1 MKDLKRH
8 CMKTNLYSAALKA
21 LIEIK
26 HKLNI
31 VVVGANDG
39 RVNDPIYEFAMGMSS
54 ETSMLL
60 IEPNKFLLPHLEKS
74 YSSHPSHQIA
84 NCAIG
89 QEGVLT
95 LYAVKASWFDRF
107 QPAYAKGWP
116 QYRAATGIT
125 SANKEHV
132 EKALIREGINPD
144 DAIESLNVPCQ
155 QLSPLLAELS
165 WPTAIDVLQIDAEGY
180 DDSVIHASNIQNTRP
195 RLIYFENHNI
205 SEDRMDAL
213 VGYLSIQHYRTYKMG
228 GDSLAVDSRINPLC
242 AALNEAIAPHQ
253 Q

>member
-1 MKDLKRH
+1 MT
-8 CMKTNLYSAALKA
+8 TNLYSIALKV

-26 HKLNI
+26 PNLSI

-39 RVNDPIYEFAMGMSS
+39 RVNDPIYEFAMEMSS
-54 ETSMLL
+54 KTSILL
-60 IEPNKFLLPHLEKS
+60 IEPNKFLLPHLQKS

-95 LYAVKASWFDRF
+95 LYAVKANWFDHF

-132 EKALIREGINPD
+132 EKALRREGINPD
-144 DAIESLNVPCQ
+144 DAIESLDVPCQ
-155 QLSPLLAELS
+155 QLNSLLAALS
-165 WPTAIDVLQIDAEGY
+165 WPTTIDVLQIDAEGY
-180 DDSVIHASNIQNTRP
+180 DDAVIQASNIQSTRP
-195 RLIYFENHNI
+195 KLIYFENHNI
-205 SEDRMDAL
+205 PEERMEAL
-213 VGYLSIQHYRTYKMG
+213 VNHLSNQNYQTHKIG
-228 GDSLAVDSRINPLC
+228 GDSLAIDSRIDPLC
-242 AALNEAIAPHQ
+242 AAINGAIATHRQ
-253 Q
+253 

>member
-1 MKDLKRH
+1 MT
-8 CMKTNLYSAALKA
+8 TNLYSVALNV
-21 LIEIK
+21 LIEVK

-39 RVNDPIYEFAMGMSS
+39 RVNDPIYDFAMGMSS
-54 ETSMLL
+54 KTNMLL
-60 IEPNKFLLPHLEKS
+60 IEPNKFLLPHLQKS
-74 YSSHPSHQIA
+74 YSSHPSYQIA

-89 QEGVLT
+89 QEWVLT
-95 LYAVKASWFDRF
+95 LYAVKANWFDHF

-132 EKALIREGINPD
+132 EKALLREGINPD

-165 WPTAIDVLQIDAEGY
+165 WPSAIDVLQIDAEGF
-180 DDSVIHASNIQNTRP
+180 DDSVIHAANIQSTRP
-195 RLIYFENHNI
+195 SLIYFENHNI
-205 SEDRMDAL
+205 PEKRMDLL
-213 VGYLSIQHYRTYKMG
+213 VNYLSSQHYLTYKMG
-228 GDSLAVDSRINPLC
+228 GDSLAIDSSVNPLS
-242 AALNEAIAPHQ
+242 AALNDAIAPHRQ
-253 Q
+253 

>member
-1 MKDLKRH
+1 MT
-8 CMKTNLYSAALKA
+8 TNLYSIALKV

-26 HKLNI
+26 PNLSI

-39 RVNDPIYEFAMGMSS
+39 RVNDPIYEFAMEMSS
-54 ETSMLL
+54 KTSMLL
-60 IEPNKFLLPHLEKS
+60 IEPNKFLLPHLQKS

-95 LYAVKASWFDRF
+95 LYAVKANWFDRF

-132 EKALIREGINPD
+132 EKALRREGINPD
-144 DAIESLNVPCQ
+144 DAIESLDVPCQ
-155 QLSPLLAELS
+155 QLSSLLAALS
-165 WPTAIDVLQIDAEGY
+165 WPTTIDVLQIDAEGY
-180 DDSVIHASNIQNTRP
+180 DDAVIQASNIQSTRP
-195 RLIYFENHNI
+195 KLIYFENHNI
-205 SEDRMDAL
+205 PEERMETL
-213 VGYLSIQHYRTYKMG
+213 VNHLSSQNYQTHKIG
-228 GDSLAVDSRINPLC
+228 GDSLAIDSRIDPLC
-242 AALNEAIAPHQ
+242 AAINGAIATHRQ
-253 Q
+253 

>member
-1 MKDLKRH
+1 MT
-8 CMKTNLYSAALKA
+8 TNLYSVALNV
-21 LIEIK
+21 LIEVK

-39 RVNDPIYEFAMGMSS
+39 RVNDPIYDFAMGMSS
-54 ETSMLL
+54 KTNMLL
-60 IEPNKFLLPHLEKS
+60 IEPNKFLLPHLQKS
-74 YSSHPSHQIA
+74 YSSHPSYQIA

-95 LYAVKASWFDRF
+95 LYAVKANWFDHF

-132 EKALIREGINPD
+132 EKALLREGINPD

-165 WPTAIDVLQIDAEGY
+165 WPSAIDVLQIDAEGF
-180 DDSVIHASNIQNTRP
+180 DDSVIHAANIQSTRP
-195 RLIYFENHNI
+195 SLIYFENHNI
-205 SEDRMDAL
+205 PEKRMDLL
-213 VGYLSIQHYRTYKMG
+213 VNYLSSQHYLTYKMC
-228 GDSLAVDSRINPLC
+228 GDSLAIDSSVNPLS
-242 AALNEAIAPHQ
+242 AALNDAIAPHRQ
-253 Q
+253 

>member
-1 MKDLKRH
+1 MT
-8 CMKTNLYSAALKA
+8 TNLYSIALNV

-54 ETSMLL
+54 KTNMLL
-60 IEPNKFLLPHLEKS
+60 IEPNKFLLPHLQKS

-89 QEGVLT
+89 QEGILT
-95 LYAVKASWFDRF
+95 LYAVKANWFDHF

-132 EKALIREGINPD
+132 EKALLREGINPD
-144 DAIESLNVPCQ
+144 DAIESLNVSCQ
-155 QLSPLLAELS
+155 QLSPLLAALN
-165 WPTAIDVLQIDAEGY
+165 WPTAIDVLQIDAEGH
-180 DDSVIHASNIQNTRP
+180 DDFVIHAANIQSTEP
-195 RLIYFENHNI
+195 KLIYFENHNI
-205 SEDRMDAL
+205 PEERMNAL
-213 VGYLSIQHYRTYKMG
+213 VNYLSSQHYQTYKMG

-242 AALNEAIAPHQ
+242 AAINGAIATHRQ
-253 Q
+253 

>member
-1 MKDLKRH
+1 MT
-8 CMKTNLYSAALKA
+8 TNLYSIALNV
-21 LIEIK
+21 LVEIK

-54 ETSMLL
+54 KTNMLL
-60 IEPNKFLLPHLEKS
+60 IEPNKFLLPHLQNS

-89 QEGVLT
+89 QEGILT
-95 LYAVKASWFDRF
+95 LYAVKANWFDQF

-155 QLSPLLAELS
+155 QLSPLLAALN

-180 DDSVIHASNIQNTRP
+180 DDSVIHAANIQNTEP
-195 RLIYFENHNI
+195 KLIYFENHNI
-205 SEDRMDAL
+205 PEKRMDAL
-213 VGYLSIQHYRTYKMG
+213 VSYLSGQHYQTYKMG

-242 AALNEAIAPHQ
+242 AAINEAIATHRQ
-253 Q
+253 

>member
-1 MKDLKRH
+1 MT
-8 CMKTNLYSAALKA
+8 TNLYSVALNV
-21 LIEIK
+21 LIEVK

-39 RVNDPIYEFAMGMSS
+39 RVNDPIYDFAMGMSS
-54 ETSMLL
+54 KTNMLL
-60 IEPNKFLLPHLEKS
+60 IEPNKFLLPHLQKS
-74 YSSHPSHQIA
+74 YSPHPSYQIA

-95 LYAVKASWFDRF
+95 LYAVKANWFDHF

-132 EKALIREGINPD
+132 EKALLREGINPD

-165 WPTAIDVLQIDAEGY
+165 WPSAIDVLQIDAEGY
-180 DDSVIHASNIQNTRP
+180 DDSVIHAANIQSTRP
-195 RLIYFENHNI
+195 SLIYFENHNI
-205 SEDRMDAL
+205 PEKRMDLL
-213 VGYLSIQHYRTYKMG
+213 VNYLSSQHYLTYKMG
-228 GDSLAVDSRINPLC
+228 GDSLAIDSSVNPLS
-242 AALNEAIAPHQ
+242 AALNDAIAPHRQ
-253 Q
+253 

>member
-1 MKDLKRH
+1 MT
-8 CMKTNLYSAALKA
+8 TNLYSVALNV
-21 LIEIK
+21 LIEVK

-39 RVNDPIYEFAMGMSS
+39 RVNDPIYDFAMGMSS
-54 ETSMLL
+54 KTNMLL
-60 IEPNKFLLPHLEKS
+60 IEPNKFLLPHLQKS
-74 YSSHPSHQIA
+74 YSSHPSYQIA

-95 LYAVKASWFDRF
+95 LYAVKANWFDHF

-132 EKALIREGINPD
+132 EKALLREGINPD

-165 WPTAIDVLQIDAEGY
+165 WPSAIDVLQIDAEGY
-180 DDSVIHASNIQNTRP
+180 DDSVIHAANIQSTRP
-195 RLIYFENHNI
+195 SLIYFENHNI
-205 SEDRMDAL
+205 PEKRMDLL
-213 VGYLSIQHYRTYKMG
+213 VNYLYSQHYLTYKMG
-228 GDSLAVDSRINPLC
+228 GDSLAIDSSVNPLS
-242 AALNEAIAPHQ
+242 AALNDAIAPHRQ
-253 Q
+253 

>member
-1 MKDLKRH
+1 MT
-8 CMKTNLYSAALKA
+8 TNLYSTALKA
-21 LIEIK
+21 LIETK
-26 HKLNI
+26 HNLDI

-39 RVNDPIYEFAMGMSS
+39 RVNDPIYEFAMEMSGK
-54 ETSMLL
+54 TNMLL
-60 IEPNKFLLPHLEKS
+60 IEPNKFLLPHLQNS

-89 QEGVLT
+89 QEGILT
-95 LYAVKASWFDRF
+95 LYAVKANWFDQF

-132 EKALIREGINPD
+132 EKALLREGINPD

-155 QLSPLLAELS
+155 QLSPLLAALN

-180 DDSVIHASNIQNTRP
+180 DDSVIHAANIQNTEP
-195 RLIYFENHNI
+195 KLIYFENHNI
-205 SEDRMDAL
+205 PEKRMDAL
-213 VGYLSIQHYRTYKMG
+213 VSYLSGQHYQTYKMG

-242 AALNEAIAPHQ
+242 AAINEAIATHRQ
-253 Q
+253 

>member
-1 MKDLKRH
+1 MTK
-8 CMKTNLYSAALKA
+8 NLYSIALKE

-26 HKLNI
+26 PNLSI

-39 RVNDPIYEFAMGMSS
+39 RVNDPIYEFAMKMSS
-54 ETSMLL
+54 KTSILL
-60 IEPNKFLLPHLEKS
+60 IEPNKFLLPHLQKS

-95 LYAVKASWFDRF
+95 LYSVRADWFDRF

-132 EKALIREGINPD
+132 EKALRREGINPD
-144 DAIESLNVPCQ
+144 DAIESLDVPCQ
-155 QLSPLLAELS
+155 QLSPLLAALS
-165 WPTAIDVLQIDAEGY
+165 WPTTIDVLQIDAEGY
-180 DDSVIHASNIQNTRP
+180 DDAVIHASNIQSTRP
-195 RLIYFENHNI
+195 KLIYFENHNI
-205 SEDRMDAL
+205 PEERMETL
-213 VGYLSIQHYRTYKMG
+213 VNYLSSQHYQTHKIG
-228 GDSLAVDSRINPLC
+228 GDSLAFDSRIDPLC
-242 AALNEAIAPHQ
+242 AAINGAIATHRQ
-253 Q
+253 